1 MIACFVWRKSKTE
14 FACFIH
20 CFKEQI
26 LKCIGLT
33 YHTHWKWTEGLFAIE
48 GIVWIFLVMQYLYP
62 SSWIL
67 LLLSDR
73 RSQLGWTI
81 RSMSMWPSLLQ
92 EKHCFISSSTFFFNK
107 KNNYDNINEK
117 YKEKCAYFPQS
128 FIEVPGSRNVNA
140 LAWHTAR
147 SFFTVL
153 PSERV
158 SSDNKRLHPF
168 ASSVTLAFLFF
179 HLSLGD
185 QFLRSA
191 GSVYLSAEH
200 NVKSLKYF

>member
-33 YHTHWKWTEGLFAIE
+33 HHTHWKWTEGLFAIE

-73 RSQLGWTI
+73 RSQAEQLDPCPCGLAYCKRNI
-81 RSMSMWPSLLQ
+81 VLFHLQ
-92 EKHCFISSSTFFFNK
+92 LFFFNK

-147 SFFTVL
+147 SFFY
-153 PSERV
+153 S
-158 SSDNKRLHPF
+158 
-168 ASSVTLAFLFF
+168 AS
-179 HLSLGD
+179 
-185 QFLRSA
+185 QW
-191 GSVYLSAEH
+191 
-200 NVKSLKYF
+200 KSIFR